1 LFDPATMV
9 GLAYVP
15 TDETE
20 HRGIRWEKTQTGQAC
35 YMTTQTLESRIRNK
49 IRKSRRMVFLRDDFA
64 ALGGYDQVG
73 RVLRQLEAQ
82 GRLVRIGKGLYAK
95 ARPNRVTGKPMIAA
109 PGGFDQAAKEAL
121 NRLGVQW
128 EPASAEKAYQA
139 GGTQIPAR
147 VVVKVK
153 GPFNRQIA
161 YGKYR
166 LGIERYSS

>member
-1 LFDPATMV
+1 
-9 GLAYVP
+9 
-15 TDETE
+15 
-20 HRGIRWEKTQTGQAC
+20 
-35 YMTTQTLESRIRNK
+35 MTAQTLGSRIRDK
-49 IRKSRRMVFLRDDFA
+49 IRKSRRIVFLRDDFA

-73 RVLRQLEAQ
+73 RVLRQLEVQ

-95 ARPNRVTGKPMIAA
+95 ARPNRITGKPMLAA

-139 GGTQIPAR
+139 GRTQIPAR
-147 VVVKVK
+147 VVVRVK
-153 GPFNRQIA
+153 GPFHRQIA

-166 LGIERYSS
+166 LGIEQVSV

>member
-1 LFDPATMV
+1 
-9 GLAYVP
+9 
-15 TDETE
+15 
-20 HRGIRWEKTQTGQAC
+20 
-35 YMTTQTLESRIRNK
+35 MTTSTLESRIRDK

-95 ARPNRVTGKPMIAA
+95 ARPNRITGKPMIAA

-139 GGTQIPAR
+139 GRTQIPAR
-147 VVVKVK
+147 VMVRVK
-153 GPFNRQIA
+153 GPFHRQIA

-166 LGIERYSS
+166 LGIERASA

>member
-1 LFDPATMV
+1 
-9 GLAYVP
+9 
-15 TDETE
+15 
-20 HRGIRWEKTQTGQAC
+20 
-35 YMTTQTLESRIRNK
+35 MTAQTLEARIRDK

-95 ARPNRVTGKPMIAA
+95 ARPNRITGKPMLAA

-139 GGTQIPAR
+139 GHTQIPAR
-147 VVVKVK
+147 VVVRVK
-153 GPFNRQIA
+153 GPFHRQIA

-166 LGIERYSS
+166 LGIEQVSV

>member
-1 LFDPATMV
+1 
-9 GLAYVP
+9 
-15 TDETE
+15 
-20 HRGIRWEKTQTGQAC
+20 
-35 YMTTQTLESRIRNK
+35 MTAQTLESRIRDK

-73 RVLRQLEAQ
+73 RVLRQLEVQ

-95 ARPNRVTGKPMIAA
+95 ARPNRITGKPMLAA

-139 GGTQIPAR
+139 GRTQIPAR
-147 VVVKVK
+147 VVVRVK
-153 GPFNRQIA
+153 GPFHRQIA

-166 LGIERYSS
+166 LGIEQVSG

>member
-1 LFDPATMV
+1 
-9 GLAYVP
+9 
-15 TDETE
+15 
-20 HRGIRWEKTQTGQAC
+20 
-35 YMTTQTLESRIRNK
+35 
-49 IRKSRRMVFLRDDFA
+49 MVFLRDDFA

-95 ARPNRVTGKPMIAA
+95 ARPNRITGKPMIAA

-139 GGTQIPAR
+139 GRKQIPAR
-147 VVVKVK
+147 VMVRVK
-153 GPFNRQIA
+153 GPFHRQIA

-166 LGIERYSS
+166 LGIERVSA

>member
-1 LFDPATMV
+1 
-9 GLAYVP
+9 
-15 TDETE
+15 
-20 HRGIRWEKTQTGQAC
+20 
-35 YMTTQTLESRIRNK
+35 MTTPTLESRIRDK

-64 ALGGYDQVG
+64 PLGGYDQVG

-95 ARPNRVTGKPMIAA
+95 ARPNRITGKPMIAA

-139 GGTQIPAR
+139 GRNQIPAR
-147 VVVKVK
+147 VMVRVK
-153 GPFNRQIA
+153 GPFHRQIA

-166 LGIERYSS
+166 LGIERVSA

>member
-1 LFDPATMV
+1 
-9 GLAYVP
+9 
-15 TDETE
+15 
-20 HRGIRWEKTQTGQAC
+20 
-35 YMTTQTLESRIRNK
+35 MTAQTLGSRIRDK

-73 RVLRQLEAQ
+73 RVLRQLEVQ

-95 ARPNRVTGKPMIAA
+95 ARPNRITGKPMLAA

-121 NRLGVQW
+121 NLLGVQW

-139 GGTQIPAR
+139 GRTQIPAR
-147 VVVKVK
+147 VVVRVK
-153 GPFNRQIA
+153 GPFHRQIA

-166 LGIERYSS
+166 LGIEQVSV

>member
-1 LFDPATMV
+1 MA
-9 GLAYVP
+9 GLAYVA

-20 HRGIRWEKTQTGQAC
+20 HRGIRWEKTQIGQTC
-35 YMTTQTLESRIRNK
+35 YMIIQTLESRIREK

-73 RVLRQLEAQ
+73 RVLRQLESQ

-95 ARPNRVTGKPMIAA
+95 ARPNRITGKPMIAA

-121 NRLGVQW
+121 TRLGVKW
-128 EPASAEKAYQA
+128 EPVSAEQAYQA

-147 VVVKVK
+147 VVVRVK
-153 GPFNRQIA
+153 GPFHRQIA
-161 YGKYR
+161 CGKHY
-166 LGIERYSS
+166 LSIERYSS

>member
-1 LFDPATMV
+1 
-9 GLAYVP
+9 
-15 TDETE
+15 
-20 HRGIRWEKTQTGQAC
+20 
-35 YMTTQTLESRIRNK
+35 MTAQTLGSRIRDK

-73 RVLRQLEAQ
+73 RVLRQLEVQ

-95 ARPNRVTGKPMIAA
+95 ARPNRITGKPMLAA

-139 GGTQIPAR
+139 GRTQIPAR
-147 VVVKVK
+147 VMVRVK
-153 GPFNRQIA
+153 GPFHRQIA

-166 LGIERYSS
+166 LGIEQVSV

>member
-1 LFDPATMV
+1 
-9 GLAYVP
+9 
-15 TDETE
+15 
-20 HRGIRWEKTQTGQAC
+20 
-35 YMTTQTLESRIRNK
+35 MTAQTLGSRIRDK

-73 RVLRQLEAQ
+73 RVLRQLEVQ

-95 ARPNRVTGKPMIAA
+95 ARPNRITGKPMLAA

-139 GGTQIPAR
+139 GRTQSPAR
-147 VVVKVK
+147 VVVRVK
-153 GPFNRQIA
+153 GPFHRQIA

-166 LGIERYSS
+166 LGIEQVSV

>member
-1 LFDPATMV
+1 
-9 GLAYVP
+9 
-15 TDETE
+15 
-20 HRGIRWEKTQTGQAC
+20 
-35 YMTTQTLESRIRNK
+35 MTTPTLESRIRDK
-49 IRKSRRMVFLRDDFA
+49 VRKSRRMVFLRDDFA

-95 ARPNRVTGKPMIAA
+95 ARQNRITGKPMIAA
-109 PGGFDQAAKEAL
+109 PGGFDQVAKEAL

-139 GGTQIPAR
+139 GRTQIPAR
-147 VVVKVK
+147 VIVKVK
-153 GPFNRQIA
+153 GPFHRQIT

-166 LGIERYSS
+166 LGIERASE

>member
-1 LFDPATMV
+1 
-9 GLAYVP
+9 
-15 TDETE
+15 
-20 HRGIRWEKTQTGQAC
+20 
-35 YMTTQTLESRIRNK
+35 MTAQTLGSRIRDK

-73 RVLRQLEAQ
+73 RVLRQLEVQ

-95 ARPNRVTGKPMIAA
+95 ARPNRITGKPMLAA

-139 GGTQIPAR
+139 GRTHIPAR
-147 VVVKVK
+147 VVVRVK
-153 GPFNRQIA
+153 GPFHRQIA

-166 LGIERYSS
+166 LGIEQVSV

>member
-1 LFDPATMV
+1 
-9 GLAYVP
+9 
-15 TDETE
+15 
-20 HRGIRWEKTQTGQAC
+20 
-35 YMTTQTLESRIRNK
+35 MTAQTLGSRIRDK

-73 RVLRQLEAQ
+73 RVLRQLEVQ

-95 ARPNRVTGKPMIAA
+95 PRPNRITGKPMLAA

-139 GGTQIPAR
+139 GRTQIPAR
-147 VVVKVK
+147 VVVRVK
-153 GPFNRQIA
+153 GPFHRQIA

-166 LGIERYSS
+166 LGIEQVSV